1 MVIRLL
7 IATGDRDY
15 VEHLS
20 GVLAERYSDTFE
32 VHVCS
37 SVDVLREIFTGRKFD
52 VALIEPA
59 FAGEVGLS
67 GIKLPLV
74 LRSADDSGPVPEK
87 LDCVAKYQRVSSI
100 VREILDKFA
109 RSNPGMSVGGDGDTR
124 LTAVWSPR
132 GGSGK
137 TSVALACAAGKV
149 AAGKKVAYFSL
160 QPFSDG
166 AAYFQQAGKSVSTI
180 FGEDGGSLG
189 LLAQSIRLQDRGSGI
204 LYFCDPT
211 NYDDICELTGGDVET
226 LLKGLAYGTDELVVD
241 LPSEWDEKIA
251 RVFDM
256 ADTVMAVID
265 RKHDSKWAQFA
276 SQHNVYERIK
286 DKLATV
292 ANKGAA
298 PEDIGAATA
307 LPRVPSED
315 PVVVYKTLSAYF
327 K

>member
-1 MVIRLL
+1 MILKLL
-7 IATGDRDY
+7 IVSGDIDY

-32 VHVCS
+32 VHGCS
-37 SVDVLREIFTGRKFD
+37 SVDVLREILKGHKFD

-59 FAGEVGLS
+59 LLGEVGVS
-67 GIKLPLV
+67 GIELPLV
-74 LRSADDSGPVPEK
+74 MRSGSDRTPVPEK
-87 LDCVAKYQRVSSI
+87 LDCVAKYQRVSAI
-100 VREILDKFA
+100 VREILEKYA
-109 RSNPGMSVGGDGDTR
+109 RSNPSISMGSESNTR

-137 TSVALACAAGKV
+137 TSVSLACAAGKV

-166 AAYFQQAGKSVSTI
+166 AAYFQQTGKSVSTI
-180 FGEDGGSLG
+180 FGADGGSLG
-189 LLAQSIRLQDRGSGI
+189 LLAQSIRLQDRGSGV
-204 LYFCDPT
+204 LYFCDPS
-211 NYDDICELTGGDVET
+211 NYDDICELTGSDVEA
-226 LLKGLAYGTDELVVD
+226 LLKGLAYGVDELVVD
-241 LPSEWDEKIA
+241 LSSEWNEKTA

-256 ADTVMAVID
+256 ADTVIVVTD
-265 RKHDSKWAQFA
+265 RKQDPKWALFS
-276 SQHNVYERIK
+276 SQHNV
-286 DKLATV
+286 
-292 ANKGAA
+292 ANKDAA
-298 PEDIGAATA
+298 PEETGARLA

>member
-1 MVIRLL
+1 MIMRLL
-7 IATGDRDY
+7 IVAGDRDY

-20 GVLAERYSDTFE
+20 GVLAEKYSDTFE

-37 SVDVLREIFTGRKFD
+37 SVDMLREIFTGRKFD

-59 FAGEVGLS
+59 FVGEASLS
-67 GIKLPLV
+67 GIKLSLI
-74 LRSADDSGPVPEK
+74 LRSADDRTPVPEK
-87 LDCVAKYQRVSSI
+87 LDGVAKYQRVSSI
-100 VREILDKFA
+100 VREILDKYA
-109 RSNPGMSVGGDGDTR
+109 RANPDMDMGGGEAR

-137 TSVALACAAGKV
+137 TAVALACAAGKV

-166 AAYFQQAGKSVSTI
+166 AAYFQQTGKSVSTI
-180 FGEDGGSLG
+180 FGENGGSLG

-211 NYDDICELTGGDVET
+211 NYDDICELTGGDIEA
-226 LLKGLAYGTDELVVD
+226 LLKGLTYGTDELVVD
-241 LPSEWDEKIA
+241 LPSEWNEKIS

-265 RKHDSKWAQFA
+265 RKHDPKWEQFS

-286 DKLATV
+286 DKLVTV
-292 ANKGAA
+292 ANKGAST
-298 PEDIGAATA
+298 EEISAATA
-307 LPRVPSED
+307 LPRVPSEN